1 MTKEF
6 YNDFKNDI
14 LFKYLLHDDLDP
26 DCIFMLKLFIE
37 NILNI
42 KCDHISVLNPDLNPK
57 HISDKDMILDVKVKT
72 TSGDVIDIEMQNST
86 FSKSHYYRFWQ
97 YSAALLASQ
106 KEKGKDYVKTMHP
119 VYQIIFIDDIDKDN
133 LKLIDTYRS
142 TNEEGIVE
150 KYNLITRSYV
160 QLPYINI
167 IKKQKGLKKMTEI
180 ELALYIF
187 KNGMNDDI
195 IGLTNQGVI
204 KIMKKKLEMF
214 NEDELLRDMYYKR
227 DLNRAANKSEKQE
240 IYEKGLA
247 KGRREGKAEGEI
259 EGFAKGALTRTA
271 DLIEARYGIRE
282 EEWISS
288 LNVKQLEAIDKI
300 IFEEDEYEKFKQRI
314 DDISE

>member
-42 KCDHISVLNPDLNPK
+42 KCDQISVLNPDLNPK

-72 TSGDVIDIEMQNST
+72 TDGDIIDIEMQNST

-97 YSAALLASQ
+97 YGAALLAAQ
-106 KEKGKDYVKTMHP
+106 KEKSRSYIEIMHS

-142 TNEEGIVE
+142 TNEDRIIE

-167 IKKQKGLKKMTEI
+167 IRKQKSLKKMSQI

-187 KNGMNDDI
+187 KNGIDSDI
-195 IGLTNQGVI
+195 IGLTNQGGV

-227 DLNRAANKSEKQE
+227 DLNRAANESEKQE

-247 KGRREGKAEGEI
+247 KGRTE
-259 EGFAKGALTRTA
+259 GALKITI
-271 DLIEARYGIRE
+271 DFIEARYGIRE
-282 EEWISS
+282 EEWVLS
-288 LNVKQLEAIDKI
+288 LNTKQLKVIDKI
-300 IFEEDEYEKFKQRI
+300 IFEEDEYERFKQRI
-314 DDISE
+314 DEIKETEK

>member
-42 KCDHISVLNPDLNPK
+42 KCDQISVLNPDLNPK

-72 TSGDVIDIEMQNST
+72 TDGDIIDIEMQNST

-97 YSAALLASQ
+97 YGAALLAAQ
-106 KEKGKDYVKTMHP
+106 KEKSRSYIEIMHS

-142 TNEEGIVE
+142 TNEDRIIE

-167 IKKQKGLKKMTEI
+167 IRKQKSLKKMSQI

-187 KNGMNDDI
+187 KNGIDSDI
-195 IGLTNQGVI
+195 IGLTNQGEV

-227 DLNRAANKSEKQE
+227 DLNRAANESEKQE

-247 KGRREGKAEGEI
+247 KGRTE
-259 EGFAKGALTRTA
+259 GALKITI
-271 DLIEARYGIRE
+271 DFIEARYGIRE
-282 EEWISS
+282 EEWVLS
-288 LNVKQLEAIDKI
+288 LNTKQLKVIDKI
-300 IFEEDEYEKFKQRI
+300 IFEEDEYERFKQRI
-314 DDISE
+314 DEIKETEK

>member
-42 KCDHISVLNPDLNPK
+42 KCDQISVLNPDLNPK

-72 TSGDVIDIEMQNST
+72 TDGDIIDIEMQNST

-97 YSAALLASQ
+97 YGAALLAAQ
-106 KEKGKDYVKTMHP
+106 KEKSRSYIEIMHS

-142 TNEEGIVE
+142 TNEDRIIE

-167 IKKQKGLKKMTEI
+167 IRKQKSLKKMSQI

-187 KNGMNDDI
+187 KNGIDSDI
-195 IGLTNQGVI
+195 IGLTNQGVV

-227 DLNRAANKSEKQE
+227 DLNRAANESEKQK

-247 KGRREGKAEGEI
+247 KGRTE
-259 EGFAKGALTRTA
+259 GALKITI
-271 DLIEARYGIRE
+271 DFIEARYGIRE
-282 EEWISS
+282 EEWVLS
-288 LNVKQLEAIDKI
+288 LNTKQLKVIDKI
-300 IFEEDEYEKFKQRI
+300 IFEEDEYERFKQRI
-314 DDISE
+314 DEIKETEK

>member
-42 KCDHISVLNPDLNPK
+42 KCDQISVLNPDLNPK

-72 TSGDVIDIEMQNST
+72 TDGDIIDIEMQNST

-97 YSAALLASQ
+97 YGAALLAAQ
-106 KEKGKDYVKTMHP
+106 KEKSRSYIETMHS

-142 TNEEGIVE
+142 TNEDGIIE

-167 IKKQKGLKKMTEI
+167 IRKQKSLKKMSEI

-187 KNGMNDDI
+187 KNGIDSDI
-195 IGLTNQGVI
+195 IGLTNQGVV

-227 DLNRAANKSEKQE
+227 NLNRAANESEKQE

-247 KGRREGKAEGEI
+247 KGRTE
-259 EGFAKGALTRTA
+259 GALKITI
-271 DLIEARYGIRE
+271 DFIEARYGIRE
-282 EEWISS
+282 EEWVLS
-288 LNVKQLEAIDKI
+288 LNTKQLNVIDKI
-300 IFEEDEYEKFKQRI
+300 IFEEDEYERFKQRI
-314 DDISE
+314 DEIKETEK